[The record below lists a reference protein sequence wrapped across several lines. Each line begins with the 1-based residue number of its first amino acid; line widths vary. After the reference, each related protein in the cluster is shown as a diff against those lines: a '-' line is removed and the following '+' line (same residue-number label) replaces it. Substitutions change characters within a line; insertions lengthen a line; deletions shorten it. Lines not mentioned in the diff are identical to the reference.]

1 MKTYYTIISKASTV
15 LLFFMGTLTANFTD
29 AQTGGATFEVGPTM
43 MRGKVFPTS
52 TLLNDEKV
60 ISFSGRET
68 NFISCAYSDLYNPVT
83 NTFSEAAMNLAHD
96 ASATVKLSDGR
107 FLLMGGG
114 ENLGIAPGYATTE
127 IYNPATSTFETKASM
142 TMARMQHTGVQLADG
157 KVLVVGAW
165 YNNNGATYGEIYDI
179 GLDAFS
185 PTGALNDPR
194 AQPNVFPTADGGAI
208 VTSGWPSYGGAV
220 KTTVEYYSSSTN
232 SFSLQSSQLIPS
244 DPDWI
249 PFSTYTRPMDDCKM
263 NDGSY
268 LMMAYRNVTTLEYAL
283 LKFDPVTKLFS
294 KINTLDSLADAFT
307 DGGFADFVL
316 NKADNFVY
324 LIGFDAGFDP
334 QRVSVVT
341 VDLTTGAVYHPNS
354 TFTLP
359 SQEYFYASYTF
370 MPASGKIMVMGVNE
384 TNSSYF
390 TGTNK
395 TYILTPQI
403 SIGTR
408 DLTQHKMDV
417 TLYPNPAS
425 NELNLRFNR
434 DEVEKLLLQVF
445 DITGQLIFE
454 ESKFSSKGIQTWPLN
469 TTDLPNGVYL
479 LRMLSAKNNYTQ
491 SFTIA
496 K

>member
-1 MKTYYTIISKASTV
+1 MKTHYTIISKAIAI
-15 LLFFMGTLTANFTD
+15 LLFFTGTLYISKAQ

-43 MRGKVFPTS
+43 MRGKIFPTS
-52 TLLNDEKV
+52 TLLNDGKV
-60 ISFSGRET
+60 ITFSGRET
-68 NFISCAYSDLYNPVT
+68 NFVSCSYSDLYNPVT
-83 NTFSEAAMNLAHD
+83 NTFSEAAMNLPHD

-127 IYNPATSTFETKASM
+127 MYNPSTGVFETKASM
-142 TMARMQHTGVQLADG
+142 TKARMQHSGVQLADG

-165 YNNNGATYGEIYDI
+165 YNTDGATYGEIYDI
-179 GLDAFS
+179 GLNSFT
-185 PTGALNDPR
+185 PTGAMNDPR
-194 AQPNVFPTADGGAI
+194 AQANVYPTADGGAI
-208 VTSGWPSYGGAV
+208 VTGGWPSYGGAV
-220 KTTVEYYSSSTN
+220 KTSVEYYSAATN

-249 PFSTYTRPMDDCKM
+249 PMSTYTRPIDDCKM

-268 LMMAYRNVTTLEYAL
+268 LMMAYRNITNLEYAL
-283 LKFDPVTKLFS
+283 IKFDPVSKLFT
-294 KINTLDSLADAFT
+294 KINTLDTLVDNFT

-324 LIGFDAGFDP
+324 LIGFDAGVDP
-334 QRVSVVT
+334 QQVSLVT

-359 SQEYFYASYTF
+359 AQEYFYASYTF
-370 MPASGKIMVMGVNE
+370 MPASGKILVMGVNGS
-384 TNSSYF
+384 NSSYF

-403 SIGTR
+403 TIGTKEIAENTI
-408 DLTQHKMDV
+408 DLTC
-417 TLYPNPAS
+417 YPNPAN
-425 NELNLRFNR
+425 NELNLRLNSN
-434 DEVEKLLLQVF
+434 EAEKLTLEVLN
-445 DITGQLIFE
+445 IAGQRVLE
-454 ESKFSSKGIQTWPLN
+454 ETKFSTKGMQTWTLN
-469 TTDLPNGVYL
+469 TSNLPNGIYM
-479 LRMLSAKNNYTQ
+479 LRLVTAKKQFTK

-496 K
+496 R

>member
-1 MKTYYTIISKASTV
+1 MKTNYTIIFRASAL
-15 LLFFMGTLTANFTD
+15 LLFLIGTLNATLTT
-29 AQTGGATFEVGPTM
+29 AQTGGATFEAGPNM
-43 MRGKVFPTS
+43 MRGKIFPTS
-52 TLLNDEKV
+52 TLLNDGKV

-68 NFISCAYSDLYNPVT
+68 NFISCSYSDLYNPVT
-83 NTFSEAAMNLAHD
+83 NTFSEATMNMPHD

-127 IYNPATSTFETKASM
+127 IYNPSTGIFETKASM

-165 YNNNGATYGEIYDI
+165 YNTNGATYGELYDI
-179 GLDAFS
+179 NLDTFT
-185 PTGALNDPR
+185 PTGAMNDPR
-194 AQPNVFPTADGGAI
+194 SQPNVFPTADGGAI
-208 VTSGWPSYGGAV
+208 ITGGWPSYGGAV
-220 KTTVEYYSSSTN
+220 KTSVEYYSAATN

-249 PFSTYTRPMDDCKM
+249 PLSTYTRPMDDCKM

-283 LKFDPVTKLFS
+283 LKFDPVTKLFT
-294 KINTLDSLADAFT
+294 KINTLSPLVDAFS
-307 DGGFADFVL
+307 DGGFGDFVL

-324 LIGFDAGFDP
+324 LIGFDAGLDP
-334 QRVSVVT
+334 QQVSVVT
-341 VDLTTGAVYHPNS
+341 VDLTSGLVYHPNS

-359 SQEYFYASYTF
+359 PQEYFYASYTF
-370 MPASGKIMVMGVNE
+370 MPASGKIMVMGVNSS
-384 TNSSYF
+384 NSSYF
-390 TGTNK
+390 NGTSK

-403 SIGTR
+403 TIGTR
-408 DLTQHKMDV
+408 EIDENTIDLTC
-417 TLYPNPAS
+417 YPNPAN
-425 NELNLRFNR
+425 NELNLRLNSK
-434 DEVEKLLLQVF
+434 EAEKLSVEVF
-445 DITGQLIFE
+445 DIAGQLILE
-454 ESKFSSKGIQTWPLN
+454 ETKFSTKGIQTWNLN
-469 TTDLPNGVYL
+469 TSSLPNGIYL
-479 LRMLSAKNNYTQ
+479 LRLLSAKKNYTQ